1 MNIKLFVEYALL
13 RKKTVNNIH
22 ETILTVDLEKLAK
35 NFIYLKSLI
44 APKTKIIGVVKAF
57 GYGHGDLEIA
67 KKLEKLGVYALWVTD
82 FEEAINLR
90 KGGIK
95 TKIIVANPG
104 SKSYNE
110 IIKYKIDVII
120 YNYKMLQLYI
130 LNKKPVNVHIK
141 FNTGMNRYGFDKEDI
156 PALASLIKNN
166 PHLNI
171 LSTCSHLSDAENEV
185 SKKFAKKQIDLFKQI
200 SSKFNNLIEKKTLS
214 HILNTYGV
222 LNHSLDCLDAVRIGI
237 GLYGCTKNKFLSP
250 IATLNSIV
258 TQTRKVNRGERVG
271 YGNSFVCEKD
281 MQIAVVP
288 IGYAD
293 GLNRRLSNKVGNI
306 VLNNN
311 NCPIIGKISMGTLTI
326 DITNVNAS
334 EGDVVE
340 VFGINNS
347 ILSIA
352 NSISTIPYEILS
364 CLNRRIKRVYINP

>member
-185 SKKFAKKQIDLFKQI
+185 SKKFAKKQIDLFKEI

-250 IATLNSIV
+250 IATLNSV
-258 TQTRKVNRGERVG
+258 MTQTRKVNRGERVG
-271 YGNSFVCEKD
+271 YGNSFVCEKR
-281 MQIAVVP
+281 
-288 IGYAD
+288 YAD
-293 GLNRRLSNKVGNI
+293 CCCSNWLCRR
-306 VLNNN
+306 
-311 NCPIIGKISMGTLTI
+311 
-326 DITNVNAS
+326 S
-334 EGDVVE
+334 E
-340 VFGINNS
+340 
-347 ILSIA
+347 
-352 NSISTIPYEILS
+352 
-364 CLNRRIKRVYINP
+364 

>member
-1 MNIKLFVEYALL
+1 M
-13 RKKTVNNIH
+13 NNIH
-22 ETILTVDLEKLAK
+22 ETILSVDLEKLAK
-35 NFIYLKSLI
+35 NFFYLKKLI

-90 KGGIK
+90 KGGVK
-95 TKIIVANPG
+95 SKIIVANPG
-104 SKSYNE
+104 YKSYNE

-120 YNYKMLQLYI
+120 YNHRILQLYI
-130 LNKKPVNVHIK
+130 KNKKPINVHIK
-141 FNTGMNRYGFDKEDI
+141 FNTGMNRYGFNKEDI
-156 PALASLIKNN
+156 PALASLIKSN

-185 SKKFAKKQIDLFKQI
+185 SKKFAKKQINLFKQI
-200 SSKFNNLIEKKTLS
+200 STKFNKLIAKKTLS

-222 LNHSLDCLDAVRIGI
+222 LHHSSDCLDAVRIGI
-237 GLYGCTKNKFLSP
+237 GLYGCTKNKFLLP
-250 IATLNSIV
+250 IASLNSVI
-258 TQTRKVNRGERVG
+258 TQIRKVKRGDRIG

-293 GLNRRLSNKVGNI
+293 GLNRGLSNMVGSI
-306 VLNNN
+306 VINNKH
-311 NCPIIGKISMGTLTI
+311 CPIIGKISMGTLTI
-326 DITNVNAS
+326 DITSINAS

-340 VFGINNS
+340 VFGVNNS
-347 ILSIA
+347 IISIA

-364 CLNRRIKRVYINP
+364 CLNRRIKRIYINQ